1 MGVKV
6 REKSPGSGIFWVFIN
21 HNNRRKSKK
30 IGMDEDVANEVAEK
44 IKAKLVL
51 GELNIEKIEEPC
63 PIFKDYCELWLEGYI
78 KPTKRRTTYQR
89 YSSLFKK
96 YISPRI
102 GKMPIDKITRGHV
115 RNTLLDIH
123 KKGLS
128 KSTVSTVRNVISG
141 IFEHAIDEEL
151 VKDNLSKGI
160 LGKLGLDEKKDR
172 EPVQPMTAEEVSLFL
187 NTCKKYRK
195 DWYPFFLCAF
205 RTGMR
210 LGELLALHWGD
221 IDWKSKYIQVQRAFR
236 NGRITKTKTNK
247 SRRVDMSDQLF
258 YELKNLYKKRKEEG
272 LKTGRGAP
280 QQIVFHTKGNYTSQ
294 NTIRNIWKRM
304 LDKAKLR
311 DMRFHDIRHSFASLL
326 LSNGESPVYVKEQL
340 GHSSIQ
346 MTVDIYGHLIPSSNR
361 QAVNALDENA
371 PKRTPS
377 APAKTKKA
385 VTHQDHSSLSSLVAM
400 QGFEPRTLRI

>member
-6 REKSPGSGIFWVFIN
+6 REKPKGSGEYWIFIN
-21 HNNRRKSKK
+21 HQGKRKSKK
-30 IGMDEDVANEVAEK
+30 IGADEKLANEVAEK

-51 GELNIEKIEEPC
+51 GELEVERINGPS
-63 PIFKDYCELWLEGYI
+63 PTFKEYAELWLEGYI
-78 KPTKRRTTYQR
+78 KSTKRRTTYQR
-89 YSSLFKK
+89 YASLFEKHIGSK
-96 YISPRI
+96 I
-102 GKMPIDKITRGHV
+102 GKMSIDTITRGHV

-128 KSTVSTVRNVISG
+128 KSTVSIARNVISG
-141 IFEHAIDEEL
+141 TFEHAIDEEL
-151 VKDNLSKGI
+151 VKDNPSKGV
-160 LGKLGLDEKKDR
+160 LGKLGLDERKDR
-172 EPVQPMTAEEVSLFL
+172 EPVQPMTADDVSQFL
-187 NTCKKYRK
+187 STCKKHRK

-221 IDWKSKYIQVQRAFR
+221 IHWNSKYIQVQRAFR
-236 NGRITKTKTNK
+236 NGRITKTKTSK
-247 SRRVDMSDQLF
+247 SRRVDMSDQL
-258 YELKNLYKKRKEEG
+258 YDELKALYKRRKEEG
-272 LKTGRGAP
+272 LKAGQGAP
-280 QQIVFHTKGNYTSQ
+280 EEIVFHTNGNYTSQ
-294 NTIRNIWKRM
+294 STVRYIWKRM

-371 PKRTPS
+371 PKRTLS
-377 APAKTKKA
+377 APGQNEKA
-385 VTHQDHSSLSSLVAM
+385 AT
-400 QGFEPRTLRI
+400 R

>member
-6 REKSPGSGIFWVFIN
+6 REKPPGSGIFWVFIN
-21 HNNRRKSKK
+21 HNGRRKSKK
-30 IGMDEDVANEVAEK
+30 IGMDEDLANEVAEK

-51 GELNIEKIEEPC
+51 GELDIEKIEEPC

-89 YSSLFKK
+89 YSSLLKK
-96 YISPRI
+96 YIAPKI
-102 GKMPIDKITRGHV
+102 GKMPIDTITRGHV
-115 RNTLLDIH
+115 RDTLLDIH

-128 KSTVSTVRNVISG
+128 KSTVSTARNVISG
-141 IFEHAIDEEL
+141 TFEHAIDEEL
-151 VKDNLSKGI
+151 VKENPSRGI
-160 LGKLGLDEKKDR
+160 LGKLGLDERKDR
-172 EPVQPMTAEEVSLFL
+172 EPVLPMTADDVSQFL
-187 NTCKKYRK
+187 STCKKHRK
-195 DWYPFFLCAF
+195 DWYPFSLCAF
-205 RTGMR
+205 RTGLR

-221 IDWKSKYIQVQRAFR
+221 IDWNSKYIHVQRAFR
-236 NGRITKTKTNK
+236 NGMITKTKTNR

-258 YELKNLYKKRKEEG
+258 DELKALYKRRKEEG
-272 LKTGRGAP
+272 LKAGKGAP
-280 QQIVFHTKGNYTSQ
+280 GEIVFHTNDEYTSQ

-304 LDKAKLR
+304 LKKAKLR

-371 PKRTPS
+371 PKRTLS
-377 APAKTKKA
+377 APTQNEKA
-385 VTHQDHSSLSSLVAM
+385 AI
-400 QGFEPRTLRI
+400 R